1 VVVVC
6 SVLLLLL
13 LLLLLLCASAAHG
26 SGDDPF
32 ATVSGINAD
41 ESESESEPAPSA
53 PAEISL
59 EQWKEQVLSSAK
71 QQQQSVHHDAALANA
86 SDSAAAAAAL
96 VEPPLTALASPEPAA
111 NNVSEDA
118 AHAAALDTAQRRS
131 QNQSDGAATDAADA
145 AVAVDAAPLAAP
157 LRPVVQSKEAEFVF
171 DQFNYAAIECGA
183 KVLDANREA
192 SETAAV
198 ISRSLDHYMLNEC
211 AADMWFAVELCEEIN
226 VTAVM
231 LQNAEFF
238 SSMLRQVELLGSNSY
253 PASAGEWVVLAR
265 LELANSREPQ
275 RFILP
280 ALPRRNGD
288 DDHFFKFIRVT
299 AISHYGSEFYCPLTR
314 FAVHG
319 VTLSQAMSEHLQHD
333 SREVTELQSV
343 IKTVDLPLHP
353 RAAAAPP
360 PRRPPMCV
368 REDAA
373 LYFQRQCRPANA
385 PNVASTAAPS
395 SSSSSAQ
402 QQQQHGAA
410 WSDGVWRDLA
420 DLSDAELLDASDGSF
435 AAFRAANLARTSPRD
450 FDMPLMGHGGQ
461 SMPLFEYSPAPAP
474 PTIAS
479 PDAAQRNQIVPLR
492 DLTVKKSQ
500 EAVFRMLASRVKAL
514 EINQTLIDRYLEQL
528 TKKIDVRDHAAL
540 REQLAD
546 SVRRCSAALSAAEKA
561 RERAEHAAANSD
573 WRQRQ
578 AAFESEMAAMSA
590 AFSARIDALRAE
602 NDEALRLMRFDVA
615 VAVVVTL
622 VFSLLISF
630 LCTSSQRR
638 TVRTIASLDHAT
650 PVRIPFKA
658 ETPASP
664 ASRSLPGSARVPRKF
679 ALDFEPPGVL
689 ADGEQ
694 EDGELATTCQRAL

>member
-1 VVVVC
+1 
-6 SVLLLLL
+6 VLG
-13 LLLLLLCASAAHG
+13 SA
-26 SGDDPF
+26 DDPF
-32 ATVSGINAD
+32 ATVSDLNAD
-41 ESESESEPAPSA
+41 ESESDSEPATDASR
-53 PAEISL
+53 AEISL

-71 QQQQSVHHDAALANA
+71 QQQQSVHHDAAVNNA
-86 SDSAAAAAAL
+86 SDAAATAAAASATLIEPSVTWSELAA
-96 VEPPLTALASPEPAA
+96 
-111 NNVSEDA
+111 NVSEDA
-118 AHAAALDTAQRRS
+118 THAATLDAPQRRS
-131 QNQSDGAATDAADA
+131 QNQSDGAATDASADG
-145 AVAVDAAPLAAP
+145 AVAVDDAPLAAP

-211 AADMWFAVELCEEIN
+211 AADVWFAVELCEEIN

-288 DDHFFKFIRVT
+288 DDHFFKFIKVT

-353 RAAAAPP
+353 RAAATPP

-385 PNVASTAAPS
+385 PPSPSPAAP
-395 SSSSSAQ
+395 SSSAQ
-402 QQQQHGAA
+402 QQQQQQQQQHGSA
-410 WSDGVWRDLA
+410 WSDGAWRDLA

-546 SVRRCSAALSAAEKA
+546 TVRKCAAALSAAEKA
-561 RERAEHAAANSD
+561 RERAEHAVANSD

-578 AAFESEMAAMSA
+578 AAFEIEMAAMSA
-590 AFSARIDALRAE
+590 AFVARIEALRHE

-658 ETPASP
+658 ETPSSP

-679 ALDFEPPGVL
+679 ALDFDPPGVL

-694 EDGELATTCQRAL
+694 DDGELAATCQRAL